1 MILQKLSLINYKNI
15 REATL
20 DLSPK
25 INCMIGSNGVGKTNI
40 LDAVYFLSFCHSAS
54 NPTDSTI
61 IRHGEDFL
69 MLEGTYLPD
78 SPSTFHLPR
87 LFPAA

>member
-1 MILQKLSLINYKNI
+1 MILEKLSLINYKNI

-54 NPTDSTI
+54 MPSI
-61 IRHGEDFL
+61 S
-69 MLEGTYLPD
+69 
-78 SPSTFHLPR
+78 SPSATPLPIPSTPPSSATAR
-87 LFPAA
+87 IS